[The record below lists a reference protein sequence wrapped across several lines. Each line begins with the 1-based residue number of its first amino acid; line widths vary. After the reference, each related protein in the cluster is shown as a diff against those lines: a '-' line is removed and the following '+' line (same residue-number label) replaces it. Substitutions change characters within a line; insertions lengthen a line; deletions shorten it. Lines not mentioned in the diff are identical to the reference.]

1 MLKTS
6 WSVAR
11 TAGKKG
17 ERSGVLKLV
26 LVDEQ
31 EPARPY
37 THLDE
42 DETSRLPGPAFERP
56 HGLAM
61 WKLKDGSPGF
71 VVAHLPLIPVVVSS
85 A

>member
-11 TAGKKG
+11 AAGKIG
-17 ERSGVLKLV
+17 ERPGVLKLV

-31 EPARPY
+31 EPARLY

-42 DETSRLPGPAFERP
+42 DETSRLLGPALRG
-56 HGLAM
+56 HMGL
-61 WKLKDGSPGF
+61 
-71 VVAHLPLIPVVVSS
+71 
-85 A
+85 